1 LPPSYFDGV
10 AVPSVTP
17 RGERQRRGSV
27 PEGVIGA
34 QSSTRDVAVAQIV
47 AAAIALF
54 NAAVF
59 AIGCSYLKEGMN
71 SLGPVKTGNLKREDD
86 VDRLGTLNV
95 ALMPVARAESPER
108 YSKQGGQRRAGFVDE
123 T

>member
-1 LPPSYFDGV
+1 
-10 AVPSVTP
+10 
-17 RGERQRRGSV
+17 V

-34 QSSTRDVAVAQIV
+34 QGLSRDVAVEQIV
-47 AAAIALF
+47 TTVIAIF
-54 NAAVF
+54 YAAVF

-71 SLGPVKTGNLKREDD
+71 SLGSVEPGNLKRQDD

-95 ALMPVARAESPER
+95 APMLVARAKSPER
-108 YSKQGGQRRAGFVDE
+108 DCKQGGQRRAGFVDE